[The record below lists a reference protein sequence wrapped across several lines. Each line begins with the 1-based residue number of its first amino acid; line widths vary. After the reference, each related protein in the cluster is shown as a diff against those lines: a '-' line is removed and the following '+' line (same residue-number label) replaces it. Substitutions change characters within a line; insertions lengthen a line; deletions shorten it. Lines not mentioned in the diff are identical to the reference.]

1 MWRGRREEEEQD
13 AGANQRVNL
22 GGQSEQRWRAAAAA
36 FGGQTKKRNKLLNKS
51 NENKMLRVTG
61 GAHTGTN
68 DENKQSPSRQSH
80 HKTMS
85 TILAFHRHILI
96 RHCECA
102 GRLQDFD
109 IVLAAVSEGNEVIS
123 SSSVYLWFLSQD
135 YSSANANKAEV
146 MTVAPADR
154 SVSLTNYLISSHS
167 EIYRC
172 V

>member
-1 MWRGRREEEEQD
+1 MR
-13 AGANQRVNL
+13 
-22 GGQSEQRWRAAAAA
+22 RAAAAA